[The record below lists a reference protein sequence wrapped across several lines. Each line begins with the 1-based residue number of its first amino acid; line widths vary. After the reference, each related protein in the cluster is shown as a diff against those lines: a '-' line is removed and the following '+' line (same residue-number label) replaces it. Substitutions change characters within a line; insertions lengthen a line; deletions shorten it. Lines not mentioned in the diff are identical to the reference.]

1 MKADIEP
8 RGRFALA
15 YPWAL
20 HRRLGLKAA
29 GPLTRRGMGRWAL
42 ALLEPLEQRGL
53 ANVEVVETLFRTY
66 GKLGM
71 TAKAAEYKA
80 KILRGRAARAARAK
94 GMDRPIQ
101 NLLRAL
107 AGLEDMQLAAPLA
120 ATLRLSELMVD
131 DDGLTALLEASEPVI
146 AEHPDSILVV
156 YVRAVALAKNERI
169 EDALA
174 LVRATTEFV
183 ASREASTPVE
193 ERARRSLLTNLA
205 NVWRVVDAIARD
217 KMAWAGGGG
226 GEAEA
231 VEGVEAVDGAK
242 TEGEDEEGAADAPL
256 EQEALLQGRR
266 QNRYLAACRRRFQLE
281 TGGREKLAV
290 IRDML
295 RQGLRRMPAYHDAY
309 AVAGKAYE
317 AAREH
322 WTPLLVGDDGVDPAL
337 IGEDG
342 GLKTV
347 RLLIQALQLARDL
360 DIETDQALI
369 EDSLLR
375 YGAAPE
381 ARTTAWT
388 IAAIVL
394 DGDPQ
399 RHLAATTA
407 LVEAAGTPEKAHEV
421 RDLFA
426 WAARARRHDLAHDF
440 FKSAPESARR
450 SYGAIHYAKILQRE
464 GQFNRALQ
472 LVRNI
477 AGTVLGTPK
486 SFCPFRHWG
495 LMRRIAELEFLTDS
509 AKWFRAVP
517 QPQKPKG
524 VVMLA
529 PRNAGQLTKYPMAVL
544 LELKKQGWAVIPLVE
559 GVLPAEPTGDPRI
572 DQFIGCM
579 LQDVRLDPLCSQSFA
594 PIKGF
599 SPRIAEGAFKW
610 GSIDLS
616 QPLWE
621 EGAINRRRYN
631 VDFTCPSLQKFLG
644 RLVEWTRLYGEVL
657 DNANRTFG
665 RMKMRTGVMVPL
677 QARLPDAVVRFY
689 CEQKGDP
696 KTFFCLHASNGYEN
710 YFVNFSRPF
719 STKCGMRN
727 ITAHPELRTA
737 SFPIPAEFQTW
748 YAARKASSAHMLER
762 VRDTPRVRRSTR
774 TTAAPPPDAVACIER
789 MRQWKAEGG
798 KVACAFGK
806 VVCDMAAP
814 TDGGPAHGNFK
825 DWLNHTI
832 ESVRGSNTL
841 LLIKPHPHEMRN
853 EIATFLTEYMTDLIE
868 VELPD
873 NVIIAGQDWFDIAE
887 LDGLIDLGLLYNG
900 TTAVELGLMN
910 IPAVLCSDFAATDY
924 PIGHVVPKSR
934 RQYRQLVRFE
944 TKARAADDLPQR
956 AAAWIHYMSGDM
968 VTIPYRYHARPLT
981 NKVTTPPRWFDE
993 DITAYLRRGDSN
1005 VTRLAR
1011 RITAVPRTMTA
1022 PISTKAPTKAATKA
1036 PAKAA
1041 RPRRS
1046 ATGAAG
1052 TTAKTTTNRRRSKTV
1067 SAGE

>member
-1 MKADIEP
+1 MTPDTKT

-29 GPLTRRGMGRWAL
+29 GPLTRRGMGRLSL
-42 ALLEPLEQRGL
+42 ALLEPVERRGH

-66 GKLGM
+66 SKLGM
-71 TAKAAEYKA
+71 TAKAAEYRA
-80 KILRGRAARAARAK
+80 RILRGRAARAARAR

-120 ATLRLSELMVD
+120 ATLRLSELMAD
-131 DDGLTALLEASEPVI
+131 DDGLTALLEASGPVI
-146 AEHPDSILVV
+146 AEHPESILVV
-156 YVRAVALAKNERI
+156 YVRAVALARNERI
-169 EDALA
+169 EEALA
-174 LVRATTEFV
+174 LVRTTTG
-183 ASREASTPVE
+183 AIAGRETSTPRE

-226 GEAEA
+226 GGEAEA
-231 VEGVEAVDGAK
+231 SEAVDGAK
-242 TEGEDEEGAADAPL
+242 AEEGDEGAADAPL

-266 QNRYLAACRRRFQLE
+266 QNRYLAACRRRFQQE
-281 TGGREKLAV
+281 TGGREKLAAV
-290 IRDML
+290 RDML
-295 RQGLRRMPAYHDAY
+295 RQGLRRMPAYHEAY

-322 WTPLLVGDDGVDPAL
+322 WTPLLVGENGVDPAL

-347 RLLIQALQLARDL
+347 RLLIQALQLAREL

-369 EDSLLR
+369 EASLLR

-388 IAAIVL
+388 IAATVL
-394 DGDPQ
+394 EGDPE
-399 RHLAATTA
+399 RHLAATTT
-407 LVEAAGTPEKAHEV
+407 LIEAAGTPEKAHEV

-426 WAARARRHDLAHDF
+426 WAARARRHDLAHDYF
-440 FKSAPESARR
+440 RNAPESVRR
-450 SYGAIHYAKILQRE
+450 SYSAIHYAKILQRE

-477 AGTVLGTPK
+477 AGTVLGAPK
-486 SFCPFRHWG
+486 RFCPFRHWG

-517 QPQKPKG
+517 QPRRPKG

-572 DQFIGCM
+572 DRFIGCM
-579 LQDVRLDPLCSQSFA
+579 LQDIRLDPERAPSFPA
-594 PIKGF
+594 IKGF
-599 SPRIAEGAFKW
+599 SPRIDKGEFKW

-657 DNANRTFG
+657 DHANATFG
-665 RMKMRTGVMVPL
+665 RMQMRTGVMVPL

-696 KTFFCLHASNGYEN
+696 KAFFCLHASNGYEN
-710 YFVNFSRPF
+710 YFANFSRPF

-748 YAARKASSAHMLER
+748 YETRKVSAAHMLER
-762 VRDTPRVRRSTR
+762 VRDTTRVRRSTR

-789 MRQWKAEGG
+789 MRQWKAGGG

-814 TDGGPAHGNFK
+814 TDGGPAHRNFK

-868 VELPD
+868 VDLPD

-944 TKARAADDLPQR
+944 TKATVADDLPQR

-993 DITAYLRRGDSN
+993 DITVYLKRGDSN

-1011 RITAVPRTMTA
+1011 RITTVPRTMTA
-1022 PISTKAPTKAATKA
+1022 STSTRGSAKASPKA
-1036 PAKAA
+1036 PAKVA

-1046 ATGAAG
+1046 ATGAVGAEL
-1052 TTAKTTTNRRRSKTV
+1052 KTKATRRRRKTV